1 MSNNIRKL
9 IDLLNIDDYKKEIL
23 KNRYLYQVKLYEK
36 KAKISEVFYLFLSLI
51 ITIGSIILPALLS
64 IQEIEISDNQETNKQ
79 YKQRIYWSTWSIS
92 LLITISNGIIQL
104 LSLNKQYLS
113 YNTTREKLIAEGW
126 HYLELSGDYEND
138 THDSAFN
145 EFCEEIESI
154 KKNQVDK
161 EMLFVNFKSLYKKKQ
176 TELRNANNMSSVDN
190 TNIQN
195 NNNDLE
201 ESSDDDGNTY
211 SNENKYLIKKN
222 VNIL

>member
-1 MSNNIRKL
+1 MSSNIRKL

-36 KAKISEVFYLFLSLI
+36 KARITEVFYLFLSLI

-176 TELRNANNMSSVDN
+176 NELNNLKN
-190 TNIQN
+190 NN
-195 NNNDLE
+195 NNNDKLEE